1 MDLKAGRCRL
11 IVSGTALADFA
22 CVIELLDNADP
33 QRFGFLSGPVDQL
46 KAAQIAKR
54 VQVDFGHGDTVD
66 IRILQVSDTGIALI
80 RARGGHTSVA
90 SET

>member
-11 IVSGTALADFA
+11 IVNGTALADFSCA
-22 CVIELLDNADP
+22 IELLDNAEP

-54 VQVDFGHGDTVD
+54 VQVDFGHGEIVD
-66 IRILQVSDTGIALI
+66 IRILQVSDSGIALI
-80 RARGGHTSVA
+80 GARRG
-90 SET
+90 